1 MALAPLPPLYPTIH
15 YGFSPDLPEHALF
28 LGSGREAMAFLTRQ
42 LLREQPDSVF
52 VLPAYTC
59 ETVTAAV
66 EGAGGRVVFV
76 DVDER
81 LDLHLADLAEVL
93 HQHRDARPVLV
104 PTSLFGAPVRD
115 YKRLYPQAVV
125 VEDLCQAVW
134 PAEPG
139 RADYAFLSFGM
150 GKPVSGMG
158 GGVLLGAG
166 VERWREAHR
175 ALPTLGSWAPAMAA
189 SVVLRQVV
197 LRWAWRWFQA
207 RLDAAEEAAAPV
219 EAIEPRRLSDR
230 WARWVNHS
238 RQQAQWGERIALA
251 DHYARSLPEQ
261 ARFHLP
267 TGLPYLRYP
276 VRHPMSL
283 PGCSSGRMYEQ
294 TWRRAQQQ
302 RGKTLPGAQALVE
315 CGLLPTHRRVTAAHQ
330 AAYLS
335 ALMTPHT
342 GGAA

>member
-1 MALAPLPPLYPTIH
+1 MTPLPPLYPTVH

-28 LGSGREAMAFLTRQ
+28 LGSGREAMAFLARQ
-42 LLREQPDSVF
+42 LLREQRDSVF

-66 EGAGGRVVFV
+66 EGEGGRVVFVDV

-81 LDLHLADLAEVL
+81 LDLHLADLEEVL

-134 PAEPG
+134 PAAPL

-150 GKPVSGMG
+150 GKLVSGMG
-158 GGVLLGAG
+158 GGALLGAG
-166 VERWREAHR
+166 VERWREAHQ
-175 ALPTLGSWAPAMAA
+175 ALPPLDAWVSAMGG
-189 SVVLRQVV
+189 SVVLRQLV

-207 RLDAAEEAAAPV
+207 RLDAAETAAVPPT
-219 EAIEPRRLSDR
+219 AIAPRRLSDR
-230 WARWVNHS
+230 RARWVNHS
-238 RQQAQWGERIALA
+238 RQQAQWAERIALA
-251 DHYARSLPEQ
+251 DHYARSIPER
-261 ARFHLP
+261 ARFDLP

-276 VRHPMSL
+276 VRQSMGL

-294 TWRRAQQQ
+294 TWRRAEMQ
-302 RGKTLPGAQALVE
+302 RGKALPGAQALVE
-315 CGLLPTHRRVTAAHQ
+315 CGLLPTHARVTAAHQ
-330 AAYLS
+330 AAYLH
-335 ALMTPHT
+335 ALATAQVVGT
-342 GGAA
+342 A